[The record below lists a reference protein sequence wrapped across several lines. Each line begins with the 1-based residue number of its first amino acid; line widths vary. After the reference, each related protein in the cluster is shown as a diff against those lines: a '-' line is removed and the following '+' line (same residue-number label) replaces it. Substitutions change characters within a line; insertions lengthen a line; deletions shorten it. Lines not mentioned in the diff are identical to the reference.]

1 MISDAD
7 WKKYV
12 DTGDV
17 SYKVLKNIVLCIKS
31 GESLGIRELAVYT
44 THADILETL
53 LKRT

>member
-17 SYKVLKNIVLCIKS
+17 SYKVLKGMVLRIKE
-31 GESLGIRELAVYT
+31 GKSLGIRELAIYT

-53 LKRT
+53 LKKT